1 MHIMLYMGLFIRARA
16 RARVC
21 VYVCLCVFIRLDT
34 VVQFCLQF
42 THGSTHIS
50 CCDRTFQ
57 YIDLSF
63 ETDMLC
69 YIEHFY

>member
-1 MHIMLYMGLFIRARA
+1 MALLKPPCVCVSVCARA
-16 RARVC
+16 
-21 VYVCLCVFIRLDT
+21 YVCACVLIRLDT

-42 THGSTHIS
+42 THDSTHIL